1 MNTLASFRQHIF
13 TGRAVAPTRQGADRL
28 SWLWLVIGAA
38 LLAFTGWQTV
48 IPLAAWLAPIFM
60 LRFARTQR
68 AFVALSILPIASCV
82 ATFVAWRNDFFG
94 PPSLVPYIFII
105 IVGVLFSLGYI
116 ADRLLAPRLSGLLRT
131 LVFPCAVTTVD
142 FLNTLINP
150 LAAGGS
156 LAYSQPGQLPIQ
168 QIVAVSGM
176 WGLTFLIA
184 WSAAA
189 VNTFWEAGFAW
200 RPARASVLPVAL
212 VLLASVLFGSARLAF
227 FPQSGP
233 SVRVAALSPNE
244 ANFGPMEVGSH
255 QLHPGTDAERA
266 DARPLYARNLDD
278 LLARTQQ
285 AAHAGAKIVGWPENA
300 VFALKEDEPA
310 VIARMS
316 ALARAEGIYLVTG
329 FRTSLQNEQL
339 PFAEN
344 RTLIIDPTGMVVSD
358 YHKTHIGPGDAFAA
372 GPGIVPTIDTPYGRL
387 AAMICVDADFP
398 MTARQIGQARADILI
413 LPVDDWAQITQYH
426 TDLLALRA
434 IENGVA
440 VIRPAVQGI
449 ARAYDAQ
456 GRVLGQA
463 DYFAGDNY
471 LLLVDVPTHGVPTLY
486 ARIGDWF
493 AYLCVAALGALAA
506 LALVRRSTI
515 GATVPQVVGS

>member
-1 MNTLASFRQHIF
+1 MHI
-13 TGRAVAPTRQGADRL
+13 RSLVRPAAVTIPVTSGW

-38 LLAFTGWQTV
+38 LLPFTGWQTV
-48 IPLAAWLAPIFM
+48 IPLAAWLAPIFL

-68 AFVALSILPIASCV
+68 LIVALSILPIASCV

-94 PPSLVPYIFII
+94 PPNLTVYIFV
-105 IVGVLFSLGYI
+105 IVAGVLSSLGYM
-116 ADRLLAPRLSGLLRT
+116 ADRLLAPRLSGALRT
-131 LVFPCAVTTVD
+131 LLFPCAITTVD

-150 LAAGGS
+150 LAGGGS
-156 LAYSQPGQLPIQ
+156 LAYSQSGQLPIQ
-168 QIVAVSGM
+168 QIVSVSGM

-189 VNTFWEAGFAW
+189 INALWEAGWSW
-200 RPARASVLPVAL
+200 RGARASVLPVV
-212 VLLASVLFGSARLAF
+212 VLLLVTVMLGSVRLAF
-227 FPQSGP
+227 FPQTGP

-244 ANFGPMEVGSH
+244 VIFGPMEIGAH
-255 QLHPGTDAERA
+255 QLQPGSAAERA
-266 DARPLYARNLDD
+266 AARPLYDRNLDD

-285 AAHAGAKIVGWPENA
+285 AARVGAKIVGWPENA

-310 VIARMS
+310 VIARLS

-329 FRTSLQNEQL
+329 LRTSLPNEQL

-344 RTLIIDPTGMVVSD
+344 RTLLIDPRGMVVSD
-358 YHKTHIGPGDAFAA
+358 YHKTHIGPGDTFAA

-398 MTARQIGQARADILI
+398 ATARQIGQAGADILI
-413 LPVDDWAQITQYH
+413 LPVDDWAQITMYH

-456 GRVLGQA
+456 GRVLGQG

-471 LLLVDVPTHGVPTLY
+471 LLLVDVPTHGQPTLY
-486 ARIGDWF
+486 ARFGDWF
-493 AYLCVAALGALAA
+493 AYLCVAGFAA
-506 LALVRRSTI
+506 LILATLVRRRS
-515 GATVPQVVGS
+515 QVVARQPA